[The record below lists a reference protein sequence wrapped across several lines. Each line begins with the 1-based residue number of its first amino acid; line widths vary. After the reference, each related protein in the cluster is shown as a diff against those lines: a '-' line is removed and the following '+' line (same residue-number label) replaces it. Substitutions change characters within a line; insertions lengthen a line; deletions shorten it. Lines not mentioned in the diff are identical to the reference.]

1 MSRTIIG
8 FLGELIIL
16 VGLSM
21 CVPLMMSIYDNEH
34 IQNIYILAI
43 IVTLICGCIFLG
55 IGHGPRRLMRIRDGF
70 MLVTLAWL
78 CASFFGSLPM
88 TMSGYFPSYLDAFF
102 ETLSGFTATGIT
114 VLADVESLPRS
125 ILLWRSMT
133 QWLGGMGIVVLFVA
147 MLSGVS
153 GSTQLLNAEVTGPVK
168 EKLSPRSSDSAK
180 ILWIVYLILTL
191 LNFVALLCCG
201 MGVFDA
207 VNHAMS
213 TISTGG
219 YSTRNAGILAFSQ
232 QSVQWVTMLFM
243 FLSACSFALYYRVFR
258 RHDLSIFWK
267 NGEWRFYVGMIFFFS
282 FLIVAVLYT
291 EGEYGLLETIRMAL
305 FNVIA
310 LFSSTCFVTVD
321 YDLWPPVLQLM
332 VLMIIFMGGC
342 AGSTAGGVKLER
354 IMILMRQT
362 RNELRNML
370 HPRMVTSLKING
382 NVIPNRVII
391 NVAVYVFL
399 FVLIIVL
406 STFIASA
413 VGLPLLEAFTTSL
426 TCICNSGPSFG
437 AYGPTEPFATLPA
450 VLKAYYC
457 VLMLFGRLELYTVL
471 VLFIPK
477 NIKH

>member
-1 MSRTIIG
+1 MKKKSIA
-8 FLGELIIL
+8 FLL
-16 VGLSM
+16 
-21 CVPLMMSIYDNEH
+21 
-34 IQNIYILAI
+34 
-43 IVTLICGCIFLG
+43 
-55 IGHGPRRLMRIRDGF
+55 
-70 MLVTLAWL
+70 
-78 CASFFGSLPM
+78 
-88 TMSGYFPSYLDAFF
+88 
-102 ETLSGFTATGIT
+102 
-114 VLADVESLPRS
+114 
-125 ILLWRSMT
+125 
-133 QWLGGMGIVVLFVA
+133 
-147 MLSGVS
+147 
-153 GSTQLLNAEVTGPVK
+153 
-168 EKLSPRSSDSAK
+168 
-180 ILWIVYLILTL
+180 
-191 LNFVALLCCG
+191 
-201 MGVFDA
+201 
-207 VNHAMS
+207 
-213 TISTGG
+213 
-219 YSTRNAGILAFSQ
+219 AGILAFSQ

-282 FLIVAVLYT
+282 FLIVAVLYP

-413 VGLPLLEAFTTSL
+413 VGLPPLEAFTTSL